1 MTYVRR
7 FTSDPGTDVLLE
19 IESVNILDLEP
30 PASIAGIGAGVACLV
45 GEFENGEFNE
55 PTEVTSAEDMQA
67 TLGSLGYTYAGTQ
80 GQYPC
85 AVSRS
90 ADGAVTPEYW
100 NGNGFVQLSG
110 KKFKR
115 LILVRADT
123 NVGSV
128 VFTRRAV
135 VLGTAKPTYAIDS
148 AQTLLVK
155 VDGAGTATVTWDSA
169 AASVIGTAG
178 TFAFVGGETLTLG
191 YDSAANFTV
200 MFLAG
205 DTTAAKVV
213 SRINTA
219 AGFTFAAVDTAQV
232 RLTARRKGTGSQ
244 VRVVAGS
251 TGVVATLMGMTV
263 ANTAGTGDV
272 VDSMFVTPTEVKTR
286 IEADAAG
293 SLVEFLAD
301 GTPRL
306 CSTTVGTGT
315 IEVTGGTAVDLGFPV
330 DGVHAA
336 TTGTA
341 GTIPAGTVVR
351 NAGSTVK
358 LVTMQDVTV
367 TAALAGPYSVK
378 VRHAVDNGTGLT
390 AAAGTITVV
399 DTVTQ
404 FDSYGVSNLVTISA
418 ALSEAA
424 IDAVYATAID
434 STRDVN
440 SVGKVIGLIWS
451 ARQSNAVRRALRSN
465 ALTASAEGCYGRV
478 AFVRPPLN
486 TLKATAKSTTAEPGV
501 GPYRTDRVVYNYPG
515 ASTLVPLIAR
525 VGLAGG
531 TGFTADGIVDVG
543 ADGFCVSVCS
553 QLNPEENPGQATAFL
568 DAVLGLESGA
578 NVKGF
583 GLTDYKLFKAAG
595 ICALRMDDGQ
605 PEFQSGVT
613 SVDPLVYPNLVNIAR
628 RRMADY
634 IQDTLASRVKA
645 FSKKL
650 STIKRRKAVESEIR
664 AWLTGLLGKTDE
676 STQRIDS
683 FSVSTKRNTPD
694 TLARGLYRIVANV
707 RTLSSLD
714 SIVLQTT
721 IGESVITVEELPLAA

>member
-7 FTSDPGTDVLLE
+7 FTSDPGDDVLLE

-45 GEFENGEFNE
+45 GEFENGDFNA
-55 PTEVTSAEDMQA
+55 PTEVTSAEDMVN
-67 TLGSLGYTYAGTQ
+67 TLGSLGYTYSGTQ

-85 AVSRS
+85 AVSRQ
-90 ADGAVTPEYW
+90 ADGAVVPEYW
-100 NGNGFVQLSG
+100 NGNGFVQLNG

-115 LILVRADT
+115 LILVRVDT
-123 NVGSV
+123 NVGTV
-128 VFTRRAV
+128 VFTRRAAV
-135 VLGTAKPTYAIDS
+135 SGTAKPTYAIDS

-155 VDGAGTATVTWDSA
+155 VNGAGASTVTWDSA
-169 AASVIGTAG
+169 AGTVKGTAG
-178 TFAFVGGETLTLG
+178 TFAFVGGELLTLG
-191 YDSAANFTV
+191 YDSAADFTV

-205 DTTAAKVV
+205 DTTVAAVV
-213 SRINTA
+213 SRINLA
-219 AGFTFAAVDTAQV
+219 AGFAFATVDTGQV
-232 RLTARRKGTGSQ
+232 RLTSRRKGTGAQ
-244 VRVVAGS
+244 VRVVSGT
-251 TGVVATLMGMTV
+251 TGVLATLMGMSAAT
-263 ANTAGTGDV
+263 TAGTGDV
-272 VDSMFVTPTEVKTR
+272 VDSLYVTPAEVKAR

-293 SLVEFLAD
+293 TLVEFLAD

-315 IEVTGGTAVDLGFPV
+315 IEVTGGTATDLGFPV
-330 DGVHAA
+330 DGSHVA
-336 TTGTA
+336 TTGVA

-351 NAGSTVK
+351 NAGATVK

-378 VRHAVDNGTGLT
+378 VRHAVDTGAGLT
-390 AAAGTITVV
+390 AAPATITVV
-399 DTVTQ
+399 DSVVE
-404 FDSYGVSNLVTISA
+404 FNSFGVNNLVTISA

-424 IDAVYATAID
+424 IDAAYATAID
-434 STRDVN
+434 STKDVN
-440 SVGKVIGLIWS
+440 SVGKLIGLIWS
-451 ARQSNAVRRALRSN
+451 ARQSNAIRRALRTN

-478 AFVRPPLN
+478 AFVRPPMN
-486 TLKATAKSTTAEPGV
+486 TLKAIAKSTASEPGV
-501 GPYRTDRVVYNYPG
+501 GPYRSDRVVYNYPN

-525 VGLAGG
+525 VGTTGG

-553 QLNPEENPGQATAFL
+553 QLNPEENPGQANSFL
-568 DAVLGLESGA
+568 GGIVGLESGT
-578 NVKGF
+578 NVTGF
-583 GLTDYKLFKAAG
+583 GMTDYITFKAAG
-595 ICALRMDDGQ
+595 ICALNLSGGQ
-605 PEFQSGVT
+605 AEFQSGVT
-613 SVDPLVYPNLVNIAR
+613 SVDPLVYPNLKNIAR

-650 STIKRRKAVESEIR
+650 STLKRRKAVEGEIR
-664 AWLTGLLGKTDE
+664 AWLNGLLGKTDE
-676 STQRIDS
+676 STQRIDW

-694 TLARGLYRIVANV
+694 QLARGLFRIIVNV